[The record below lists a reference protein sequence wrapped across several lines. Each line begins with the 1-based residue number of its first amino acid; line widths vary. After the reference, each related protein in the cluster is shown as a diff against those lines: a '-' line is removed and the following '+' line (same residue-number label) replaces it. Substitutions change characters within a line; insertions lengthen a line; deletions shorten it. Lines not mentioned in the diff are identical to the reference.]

1 MSDLEPLQ
9 IAVLGGLTIGAL
21 FGGIAQ
27 ATAFC
32 SSGAILDLV
41 RSGDGNR
48 LRAWG
53 LAAAVAILSGQ
64 ILLGFAIVDV
74 RKSIYLTAPLNMAG
88 PVLGGLM
95 FGIGMILAQGC
106 AARNLVRLGGGN
118 LRALV
123 VVLVFS
129 IAAYATMRGLLA
141 PGRLQFEKL
150 TSVDIGASGV
160 PEMLAGILAI
170 NAETMRWFIALGSAS
185 GLTMLCFTSTAFRS
199 SPRNIVAGLAIGS
212 LVTAGWYLTGAL
224 ARDDFNPMAPAS
236 LTFVAPLGDSLQY
249 VMIFTGMS
257 ANFGIALVGG
267 VILGSFAVALARG
280 RFRIEGFADQSDFL
294 RELAGATLMGVG
306 GALAMGCTVGQGL
319 TGLSTLSLG
328 SVLAALSICIGGLLG
343 ARLIEASVDMD
354 APEIS
359 ARRQNDRSTPSAP
372 TTSAK
377 ATVS

>member
-1 MSDLEPLQ
+1 MSDLEPLR
-9 IAVLGGLTIGAL
+9 IAVLGGLTVGVL
-21 FGGIAQ
+21 FGGVAQ

-53 LAAAVAILSGQ
+53 LAAAVAILSSQ
-64 ILLGFAIVDV
+64 LLLEFAIVDV

-141 PGRLQFEKL
+141 PGRIQLEKL
-150 TSVDIGASGV
+150 TSANIGASGV
-160 PEMLAGILAI
+160 PEILAAYLAI
-170 NAETMRWFIALGSAS
+170 NAETMRWFVALGGAG
-185 GLTMLCFTSTAFRS
+185 GLAALCFASAPFRS
-199 SPRNIVAGLAIGS
+199 SPRNIVAGLGIGL
-212 LVTAGWYLTGAL
+212 LVMAGWYLTGAL
-224 ARDDFNPMAPAS
+224 ARDDFNPMPPAS
-236 LTFVAPLGDSLQY
+236 FTFVAPLGDSLQY
-249 VMIFTGMS
+249 VMIFTGMG

-267 VILGSFAVALARG
+267 VILGSFAVALVRG
-280 RFRIEGFADQSDFL
+280 RFRIEGFVDQGDFI
-294 RELAGATLMGVG
+294 RQLAGAILMGVG
-306 GALAMGCTVGQGL
+306 GVLAMGCTVGQGL

-343 ARLIEASVDMD
+343 ARVVEASVDMD
-354 APEIS
+354 VPEKS
-359 ARRQNDRSTPSAP
+359 ARREDDRNRPSAP
-372 TTSAK
+372 TTSVK
-377 ATVS
+377 VTVS

>member
-9 IAVLGGLTIGAL
+9 IAVLGGLAIGAV

-53 LAAAVAILSGQ
+53 LAAAVAIFSTQ
-64 ILLGFAIVDV
+64 LLLAFAVVDV
-74 RKSIYLTAPLNMAG
+74 RKSIYLTTPLTIAG

-141 PGRLQFEKL
+141 PGRFVIESL
-150 TSVDIGASGV
+150 TRANFGVLGV
-160 PEMLAGILAI
+160 PEMLAGSFAI
-170 NAETMRWFIALGSAS
+170 RADQMRWIIALGGAG
-185 GLTMLCFTSTAFRS
+185 GLAALCFASAAFRS
-199 SPRNIVAGLAIGS
+199 SPRNIVAGLAIGL
-212 LVTAGWYLTGAL
+212 LVMAGWYLTGAL
-224 ARDDFNPMAPAS
+224 ARDDFNPMAPSS

-267 VILGSFAVALARG
+267 VILGSFAVALVCG
-280 RFRIEGFADQSDFL
+280 RFRIEGFANQHDFL
-294 RELAGATLMGVG
+294 RQLAGATSMGVG
-306 GALAMGCTVGQGL
+306 GVLAMGCTVGQGL

-354 APEIS
+354 VPE
-359 ARRQNDRSTPSAP
+359 
-372 TTSAK
+372 
-377 ATVS
+377 

>member
-9 IAVLGGLTIGAL
+9 IAVLGGLAIGAL

-53 LAAAVAILSGQ
+53 LAAAVAILSVQ
-64 ILLGFAIVDV
+64 LLLGFAIVDV

-141 PGRLQFEKL
+141 PGRLVLESL
-150 TSVDIGASGV
+150 TRVDFGVLGV
-160 PEMLAGILAI
+160 PELLAGTFAI
-170 NAETMRWFIALGSAS
+170 RADQMRWIIALGGAGSLAA
-185 GLTMLCFTSTAFRS
+185 LCFASAAFRS
-199 SPRNIVAGLAIGS
+199 SPRNIVAGLAIGF
-212 LVTAGWYLTGAL
+212 LVAAGWYLTGAL

-249 VMIFTGMS
+249 VIIFTGMS
-257 ANFGIALVGG
+257 ANFGIALVGS

-280 RFRIEGFADQSDFL
+280 RFRIEGFADQHDFL
-294 RELAGATLMGVG
+294 RQLTGATLMGIG
-306 GALAMGCTVGQGL
+306 GVLAMGCTVGQGL

-359 ARRQNDRSTPSAP
+359 ARRQDDRSTPSAP

>member
-1 MSDLEPLQ
+1 
-9 IAVLGGLTIGAL
+9 
-21 FGGIAQ
+21 
-27 ATAFC
+27 
-32 SSGAILDLV
+32 
-41 RSGDGNR
+41 
-48 LRAWG
+48 
-53 LAAAVAILSGQ
+53 
-64 ILLGFAIVDV
+64 
-74 RKSIYLTAPLNMAG
+74 
-88 PVLGGLM
+88 VLGGLM

-141 PGRLQFEKL
+141 PGRLVLESL
-150 TSVDIGASGV
+150 TRVDFGVLGV
-160 PEMLAGILAI
+160 PEMLAGTFAI
-170 NAETMRWFIALGSAS
+170 RADQMRWIIALGSAG
-185 GLTMLCFTSTAFRS
+185 GLAALCFASVRFRS

-249 VMIFTGMS
+249 VMIFTAMS

-280 RFRIEGFADQSDFL
+280 RFRIEGFGDQHDFL
-294 RELAGATLMGVG
+294 RQLAGATLMGIG
-306 GALAMGCTVGQGL
+306 GVLAMGCTVGQGL

-328 SVLAALSICIGGLLG
+328 SVLAALSIFIGGLLG

-354 APEIS
+354 VPEKS
-359 ARRQNDRSTPSAP
+359 AWREDDRNTPSAP
-372 TTSAK
+372 TTSVK
-377 ATVS
+377 VTVP